1 MNIQRPRG
9 TKDVYTPEVR
19 GWQKIEQQAMELCD
33 CYGFSQMRFP
43 TFEYTELFARGVG
56 DTTDVVQ
63 KEMYQFFD
71 RDQRS
76 ITLRPE
82 GTASVVRAFLENS
95 LYGGAMPAKYY
106 YLIPCF
112 RYEKPQAGRLRE
124 FHQFGAEVFGAAGPQ
139 ADAEVIALADAYL
152 RKIGLR
158 EIRLMLNSIGCPT
171 CRASYFAALKEYL
184 TQRKEQLCPTCLD
197 RLEKN
202 PMRVLDCKSPIC
214 QQATEGAP
222 LMLDYLCEDCA
233 AHFEGV
239 KALLT
244 DMGIDYT
251 IDPRIVRGLDYYTR
265 TVFEFVSESIGSQG
279 TVCGGGRY
287 DGLVE
292 QLGGKPTPGLGFAM
306 GLERLLMVLES
317 QGESLSG
324 QTPCDLYF
332 APIGQEAQRKVAALA
347 RTLRDQGVAVQY
359 DVMDR
364 SIKAQMKY
372 ADKLGARY
380 TMVVGDDE
388 LAAGQA
394 QLKCMSDGSTRAVV
408 FTQIFDALGAQE

>member
-9 TKDVYTPEVR
+9 TKDVYAPEVR

-82 GTASVVRAFLENS
+82 GTASVVRSFLENS

-171 CRASYFAALKEYL
+171 CRANYYAALNTFL
-184 TQRKEQLCPTCLD
+184 TQRKEQLCATCLE

-202 PMRVLDCKSPIC
+202 PMRVLDCKSPVC

-239 KALLT
+239 KERLC
-244 DMGIDYT
+244 DMGIAFT

-292 QLGGKPTPGLGFAM
+292 QLGGKPTCGLGFAM

-317 QGESLSG
+317 QGESPSG
-324 QTPCDLYF
+324 QLPCDLYF
-332 APIGQEAQRKVAALA
+332 APIGEAAQRKVAALA
-347 RTLRDQGVAVQY
+347 RALRDRGAAVQY

-372 ADKLGARY
+372 ADKLGTRY

-388 LAAGQA
+388 LAAGAA
-394 QLKCMSDGSTRAVV
+394 QLKCMADGSTRTVA
-408 FTQIFDALGAQE
+408 FGEIFDALRAQE